1 MLMALIAIGI
11 AGLIVRAVSSGSD
24 ELVLSGLLPI
34 SQDVVT
40 RVTVRSSDGES
51 EARLVRIGDVWTIN
65 NQQAFPPKLAQ
76 FWSLVSDI
84 DGARLIAT
92 NEDNHRRM
100 GVAEDQGTVV
110 SFYLDEFIQEQFIVG
125 EWSSDV
131 RLCYLRRPGKTQV
144 HGIECPTPATGIF
157 DSTPDGWRDPV
168 VVAIPQQEV
177 ESITFTYPDEEFV
190 LRVSDGEWVVA
201 TGDEEQPA
209 DLRQLESVLSVLEVV
224 VAKGFAD
231 EEEAEGLRFDVAD
244 ASVRI
249 VTTEGASVPTTRLR
263 FLNRDDISYYLKTP
277 VKATVFIIDK
287 SLADA
292 LLKRKADL
300 VSPAR

>member
-40 RVTVRSSDGES
+40 RVTVRSSNGES

-92 NEDNHRRM
+92 NEYNHRRM

-131 RLCYLRRPGKTQV
+131 RLCYLRAAREDPGPRHRMPYPCHRHLRLDARWLARSSGRSDT
-144 HGIECPTPATGIF
+144 ATRSRI
-157 DSTPDGWRDPV
+157 DHL
-168 VVAIPQQEV
+168 
-177 ESITFTYPDEEFV
+177 Y
-190 LRVSDGEWVVA
+190 
-201 TGDEEQPA
+201 
-209 DLRQLESVLSVLEVV
+209 LS
-224 VAKGFAD
+224 
-231 EEEAEGLRFDVAD
+231 
-244 ASVRI
+244 
-249 VTTEGASVPTTRLR
+249 
-263 FLNRDDISYYLKTP
+263 
-277 VKATVFIIDK
+277 
-287 SLADA
+287 
-292 LLKRKADL
+292 
-300 VSPAR
+300 

>member
-1 MLMALIAIGI
+1 M
-11 AGLIVRAVSSGSD
+11 
-24 ELVLSGLLPI
+24 
-34 SQDVVT
+34 
-40 RVTVRSSDGES
+40 
-51 EARLVRIGDVWTIN
+51 
-65 NQQAFPPKLAQ
+65 
-76 FWSLVSDI
+76 
-84 DGARLIAT
+84 
-92 NEDNHRRM
+92 
-100 GVAEDQGTVV
+100 
-110 SFYLDEFIQEQFIVG
+110 
-125 EWSSDV
+125 
-131 RLCYLRRPGKTQV
+131 
-144 HGIECPTPATGIF
+144 
-157 DSTPDGWRDPV
+157 
-168 VVAIPQQEV
+168 
-177 ESITFTYPDEEFV
+177 

-231 EEEAEGLRFDVAD
+231 EEEAEGLRFDVAY